1 MVMGGEEFNCSCGTL
16 LLEGTMWE
24 NWIVKCPKCSWVHDR
39 HPETLRILASFAK
52 IAKGE
57 F

>member
-1 MVMGGEEFNCSCGTL
+1 MGGEEFNCSCGTL